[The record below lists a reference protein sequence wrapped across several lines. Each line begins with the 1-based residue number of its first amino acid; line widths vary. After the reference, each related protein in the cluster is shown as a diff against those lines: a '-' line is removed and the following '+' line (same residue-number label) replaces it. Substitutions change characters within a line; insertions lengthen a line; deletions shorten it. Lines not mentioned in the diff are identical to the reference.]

1 MSTRATIAAI
11 VATGISL
18 AAATLP
24 ALADSAQ
31 PDVLVYK
38 ASFFAD
44 ARPNTAYDMV
54 QRLPGFAF
62 DDGGTARGFAG
73 NAGNVVIDGERPTS
87 KTDDL
92 QSILTRIPASDVA
105 RIEVIRG
112 AVTGIDMHGQT
123 VIANVIR
130 KENESTSIVAQAND
144 NIWPDGHTIPSLRM
158 EYARHADGWLYEGAI
173 ERTGNYDDSVGNGFR
188 RITDAT
194 GTTRYHA
201 HTSGHGAGWNVTG
214 AVTMPLWDGQFKING
229 TFQDK
234 PFYGAVVYTRPSYR
248 LLVSDRSGN
257 HNGEL
262 GLHWAGELGDV
273 HLETLVLQRIGQQTD
288 LNLYDAPGDVEQFS
302 SDNDTGETIARAT
315 FRYSPFDDLTLQTGA
330 EGAYNFLDGHTA
342 YAANGVS
349 IPLPSANAR
358 VEEQRGEIFTE
369 GTWKISPE
377 WSFEAGA
384 RFEFSTI
391 SETGDT
397 QKSRSFFYPK
407 PRAVLSWTPDPKSQV
422 RLRVERVVGQLDFGN
437 FVATSD
443 LGATGVSAG
452 NPEIRPD
459 QRMQYAVSYERHF
472 WDKGAAVL
480 TFLHEEITDVVD
492 LVPIFTPTTAFDAPG
507 NIGNGTNDE
516 IHVEL
521 TLPLDKIGIKNGLIS
536 ATNIWRISN
545 VRDPLTG
552 EPRRISVQ
560 RPQDIEIHFSQD
572 IDSVKSTWGI
582 NFFDGWDEST
592 YRLNLYQHRR
602 VAPPYLEVYWEYKPT
617 PDWSLRAEVD
627 NFVPFVYERRL
638 ESYAGPRDSTPLV
651 TSELR
656 QIQSQ
661 PRLFIQVRKSFG

>member
-1 MSTRATIAAI
+1 MHAGTTIAAI
-11 VATGISL
+11 VAAGISL
-18 AAATLP
+18 AATALP
-24 ALADSAQ
+24 GLADSAQ
-31 PDVLVYK
+31 PDVLTYK

-54 QRLPGFAF
+54 KRLPGFAF

-92 QSILTRIPASDVA
+92 QSILMRIPASEVA
-105 RIEVIRG
+105 RIDVIRG
-112 AVTGIDMHGQT
+112 GTTGIDMHGQT

-130 KENESTSIVAQAND
+130 KENASTSIVAKAND
-144 NIWPDGHTIPSLRM
+144 NIWADGHTIPSLRL
-158 EYARHADGWLYEGAI
+158 EYTRHADGWLYEGSV
-173 ERTGNYDDSVGNGFR
+173 ERSGGFDDSVGNGFR
-188 RITDAT
+188 IITDAT

-201 HTSGHGAGWNVTG
+201 QTSGHGAGWNVNG
-214 AVTMPLWDGQFKING
+214 AVTMPLWGGQFKVNG
-229 TFQDK
+229 TYQDS
-234 PFYGAVVYTRPSYR
+234 PFYGAVVYTRPSYL
-248 LLVSDRSGN
+248 LLVSQKNGN
-257 HNGEL
+257 NNGEL
-262 GLHWAGELGDV
+262 GLHWNGDLGDV
-273 HLETLVLQRIGQQTD
+273 KLETLVLQRLGRLTT
-288 LNLYDAPGDVEQFS
+288 LNIYDAPADLEQFTS
-302 SDNDTGETIARAT
+302 NNDTGETIARAT
-315 FRYSPFDDLTLQTGA
+315 LRYTPINELTLETGA

-342 YAANGVS
+342 YSQNGVAV
-349 IPLPSANAR
+349 PLPSANAR

-369 GTWKISPE
+369 GTWIISPE
-377 WSFEAGA
+377 WTFEAGA

-452 NPEIRPD
+452 NPELRPD

-480 TFLHEEITDVVD
+480 TLLHEEITDAVD
-492 LVPIFTPTTAFDAPG
+492 LVPIFTPTAAFDAPG

-516 IHVEL
+516 IHFDL
-521 TLPLDKIGIKNGLIS
+521 TLPLDKIGINNGLIT
-536 ATNIWRISN
+536 AKNIWRISD

-552 EPRRISVQ
+552 QSRRISAQ
-560 RPQDIEIHFSQD
+560 RPQEIQISFSQD
-572 IDSVKSTWGI
+572 LDSLKSTWGI
-582 NFFDGWDEST
+582 DFDDVWDESY
-592 YRLNLYQHRR
+592 YRLSLYQHRR
-602 VAPPYLEVYWEYKPT
+602 VIPPYLDVYWEYKPS
-617 PDWSLRAEVD
+617 PEWSLRVEAD
-627 NFVPFVYERRL
+627 NIVPFVYQRRL
-638 ESYAGPRDSTPLV
+638 YTYAGPRDTSPLV

-661 PRLFIQVRKSFG
+661 PRLFVEIRKTFG